1 MSGYAVLIAAAS
13 AERVL
18 AGLPELGWRLTDAAG
33 RISGIDGEGD
43 VQVLASAEQ
52 ARPFLDAGGL
62 LIFHDG
68 QSGQTLGVAFHWRQP
83 GTLKLQLDGLN
94 GAQREAL
101 LAGLDR
107 LQAGNGSMAD

>member
-1 MSGYAVLIAAAS
+1 MSGYEVLIAPAN

-43 VQVLASAEQ
+43 VQVLASVDQ

-62 LIFHDG
+62 LIWHDG
-68 QSGQTLGVAFHWRQP
+68 QSGQTLGVALYGRQP
-83 GTLKLQLDGLN
+83 GALQLQLDGLDA
-94 GAQREAL
+94 AQRKAL
-101 LAGLDR
+101 LAGLER
-107 LQAGNGSMAD
+107 L